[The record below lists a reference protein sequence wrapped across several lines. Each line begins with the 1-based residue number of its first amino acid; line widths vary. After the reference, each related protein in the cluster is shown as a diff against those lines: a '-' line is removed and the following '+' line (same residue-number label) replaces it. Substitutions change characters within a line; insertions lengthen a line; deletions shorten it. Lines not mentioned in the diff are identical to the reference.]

1 MGIQELIDD
10 FAFLDDWE
18 DRYRYVIEL
27 GKTLAPLSEAEHNP
41 TTKVEGCVSQ
51 VWLVTETSK
60 NESGETVLT
69 FRGDS
74 DAHIVRG
81 LIAILIAIYAG
92 QTPAAILS
100 INARD
105 IFAQIGLNEHLSPQR
120 SNGLASMVA
129 RVERDAKAV
138 IA

>member
-1 MGIQELIDD
+1 MSIQELIDD

-27 GKTLAPLSEAEHNP
+27 GKTLAPLSEAEHSAAN
-41 TTKVEGCVSQ
+41 KVEGCVSQ
-51 VWLVTETSK
+51 VWLVTEQSRDAAG
-60 NESGETVLT
+60 NLVLV

-81 LIAILIAIYAG
+81 LIAILIAIFSG
-92 QTPAAILS
+92 QTPDAILQ
-100 INARD
+100 IKARD
-105 IFAQIGLNEHLSPQR
+105 IFATLGLNEHLSPQR

-129 RVERDAKAV
+129 RVERDARAV
-138 IA
+138 LA